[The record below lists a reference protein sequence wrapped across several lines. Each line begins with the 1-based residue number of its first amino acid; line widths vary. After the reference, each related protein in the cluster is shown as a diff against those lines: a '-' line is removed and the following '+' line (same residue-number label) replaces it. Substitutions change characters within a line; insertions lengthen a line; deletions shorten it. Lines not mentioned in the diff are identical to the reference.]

1 MREETRTKASQQDG
15 RKRRGG
21 GIEENRN
28 RRMSMSEEV
37 VVCKYVWEKDIAGRK
52 MREEYRKR
60 CSKEGKGL
68 G

>member
-1 MREETRTKASQQDG
+1 
-15 RKRRGG
+15 
-21 GIEENRN
+21 
-28 RRMSMSEEV
+28 MSMSEEV
-37 VVCKYVWEKDIAGRK
+37 VVCKYVWEKDMAGRK